1 MLHPCECVDKGDG
14 SDCTTEIEVS
24 RNGEENGKFRWRC
37 DRTLV
42 GINDSDNK
50 ISKI

>member
-24 RNGEENGKFRWRC
+24 RNGEENGKFRWIATLLGAIR
-37 DRTLV
+37 RTE
-42 GINDSDNK
+42 
-50 ISKI
+50 SKG